1 MIKVIVLNDHIIINQ
16 VYGGGANTDSAVS
29 HSFIE
34 LYNPTDQ
41 DISLAGYTLYYY
53 SQGDNGTTG
62 EEGVVLNLDAK
73 TIPSKHSYLIRCEAQ
88 TILTP
93 NYSFY
98 LTIDD
103 DKYDQEW
110 TQTIDNKRY
119 KLLLRDGN
127 NQHAD
132 GVSVN
137 EGNLEE
143 EGEQVPDKVISKQKS
158 IRRRNFADTNN
169 NKADFVQVDYRSD
182 SVEANRPRCLADGEW
197 EVKEPE
203 PTELRGTVSI
213 RGNAIVGAVLYADV
227 KEDADSYIGELVC
240 KWKASSW
247 ETPRSFVSRTVM
259 L

>member
-1 MIKVIVLNDHIIINQ
+1 MDTNNSGILSYQWKADGVPIERATQASYVLTDAEEGKKITVEVRSSWETGPLSSEATSAVIKVIVLNDHIIINQ

-127 NQHAD
+127 NQ
-132 GVSVN
+132 
-137 EGNLEE
+137 
-143 EGEQVPDKVISKQKS
+143 Q
-158 IRRRNFADTNN
+158 
-169 NKADFVQVDYRSD
+169 
-182 SVEANRPRCLADGEW
+182 
-197 EVKEPE
+197 
-203 PTELRGTVSI
+203 
-213 RGNAIVGAVLYADV
+213 
-227 KEDADSYIGELVC
+227 IGRAHV
-240 KWKASSW
+240 
-247 ETPRSFVSRTVM
+247 
-259 L
+259 